1 MTRRGVL
8 RAAGHAVAYLVLL
21 VGLLALTDLHVGW
34 NLDDGAYAIQAK
46 VLDQSSDWAYPYRHR
61 DVDPGSRWAPVSHSE
76 LTDQGSYPFVR
87 YPAWEQVIRASR
99 WAFGDVVGL
108 YVPAF
113 FGAVAAASLGGLLAH
128 RLRPGAFAFGFWVVA
143 LGPMVVHSQALWA
156 HTWLAALGAVVAL
169 ALVRAVDRAESEVGW
184 RQLGPPAVAA
194 LAAAMAAL
202 LRKDGL
208 LLAAAAS
215 GAGGLMALVSP
226 GSLWRR
232 VSRAVPWAAPAAV
245 GIAIALVN
253 GRWVDHLAPG
263 GPAIDGPGDVD
274 TALVGTGF
282 AVGRLRGA
290 TRSLVDGV
298 GAAQAGTL
306 LGVVGVAL
314 AITAG
319 VVLSSSRRRR
329 GDGIVLAL
337 VAVAVLLVR
346 VAVAPSDLAGL
357 LAASPVI
364 ALGIGAWRR
373 TPSPPAERA
382 VLLFCSIE
390 LALVLVTQYPEGG
403 ARDWGG
409 RYLFPLLV
417 PVVVVAALTLA
428 RVLDRAPNWRDPAV
442 AGAMALV
449 VALPTVAGLV
459 ATADLRAN
467 NQAATDAAL
476 STGAPTVIRMPRYL
490 TRVSWRALPEADW
503 LSAADPADAA
513 EALTRLRPG
522 RVDPIAVMGPG
533 AAQVTA
539 AGYTADVRSPDL
551 VVFTPS

>member
-1 MTRRGVL
+1 MTRRQVL
-8 RAAGHAVAYLVLL
+8 RAAGHAVAYLALL

-46 VLDQSSDWAYPYRHR
+46 VLDQSTDWAYPYRHR

-108 YVPAF
+108 YVPAVL
-113 FGAVAAASLGGLLAH
+113 GAVAAASLGGLLAH
-128 RLRPGAFAFGFWVVA
+128 RLRPGAFTFGFWVVA

-169 ALVRAVDRAESEVGW
+169 ALVCAVDRAQSEDGW

-215 GAGGLMALVSP
+215 GAGGLVALVGP
-226 GSLWRR
+226 GSPWRR
-232 VSRAVPWAAPAAV
+232 VCRAVPWAAPAAV
-245 GIAIALVN
+245 GIGIALVN

-263 GPAIDGPGDVD
+263 GPAVDGPGDVD

-306 LGVVGVAL
+306 LGVLGVAL

-319 VVLSSSRRRR
+319 AVLSSSRRRQ
-329 GDGIVLAL
+329 GDGLVLAV

-357 LAASPVI
+357 LVASPVI

-373 TPSPPAERA
+373 TSSPPAERA
-382 VLLFCSIE
+382 VIVFCCLE

-403 ARDWGG
+403 SRDWGG

-442 AGAMALV
+442 AGAVALV

-467 NQAATDAAL
+467 NRAATDAAL

-503 LSAADPADAA
+503 LSAADPGDAA
-513 EALTRLRPG
+513 EALARLRPG
-522 RVDPIAVMGPG
+522 RADPIAVMGPG
-533 AAQVTA
+533 ADQVTSV
-539 AGYTADVRSPDL
+539 GYTADVRSPDL